1 MKRLH
6 LVKSHE
12 LSSPTVYEPARF
24 RTEVAELHSSLDALK
39 PPGVRHALLS
49 RAVHRARLRMAER
62 DEMDRGRTG
71 SYLRNENLTGSF
83 NGGLLLRPMLECPL
97 DLIKTVSARQQWDG
111 GKWLCGLRSL
121 VSRASR
127 PCTVFSVGCNLE
139 TSFEERVQQE
149 RRKYTGSGKAGCD
162 VHIFDP
168 TLKHRKGYDRF
179 QERVLRDGVGSLHDV
194 GLTGGNASV
203 IKLLGRPATVRPLGE
218 LIDQHAPTRCIDI
231 LKFDVEGHELEVL
244 RKTPW
249 SQLCIGMLL
258 FELHPR
264 MLERWHLSPSL
275 RGSVGYVPGGATGA
289 LADIRRTLASS

>member
-97 DLIKTVSARQQWDG
+97 DLIKTVAARQLGRWQ
-111 GKWLCGLRSL
+111 
-121 VSRASR
+121 VAVRAA
-127 PCTVFSVGCNLE
+127 L
-139 TSFEERVQQE
+139 
-149 RRKYTGSGKAGCD
+149 AGEPREQA
-162 VHIFDP
+162 VH
-168 TLKHRKGYDRF
+168 R
-179 QERVLRDGVGSLHDV
+179 
-194 GLTGGNASV
+194 
-203 IKLLGRPATVRPLGE
+203 LLGRMQSRDVFRGAGTAGAAKVHGQRKGWVRCAHLRP
-218 LIDQHAPTRCIDI
+218 HAQAS
-231 LKFDVEGHELEVL
+231 EGI
-244 RKTPW
+244 R
-249 SQLCIGMLL
+249 
-258 FELHPR
+258 
-264 MLERWHLSPSL
+264 SL
-275 RGSVGYVPGGATGA
+275 PGAGAA
-289 LADIRRTLASS
+289 